1 MISRGTGRGI
11 LTVVLALCLGGGAC
25 ATSPDASKRSE
36 KPTNYF
42 DSGWLPVNDSP
53 TRGDDDG
60 LVTVVVFNDLLCD
73 GCEETTR
80 RVEKLRSRR
89 DSVRVVHKFYPLGE
103 KPNRMA
109 ARAAAFA
116 EEREKFWPM
125 YDAIVEHRGAIRKKP
140 ESTLEE
146 LAEQVGFDAD
156 AFADRLDPPGSRKEA
171 DALAKRIQRDVEQ
184 GRKLGLEGPPAVFVN
199 GRLLSGAVEM
209 DELARTFDGA
219 RIEADRLFKG
229 GVAPSML
236 YQTAAGLAYRRQRLN
251 RAETYGGSLKSGGG
265 SGGGGLKV
273 GRGPGSDLVDSKTVP
288 IGDSPIRGP
297 ADAPVTI
304 VAYADYQCPFCKK
317 GHQRME
323 EVRQKYP
330 ERVRIVF
337 EHFPLQMHD
346 QAKPASRV
354 TLAALEQGIEYY
366 WKMHDRLFERQEEW
380 KQDDVEKVA
389 AEWAEEMGMD
399 RAQFERDLRNNKE
412 RYNKVIDDHM
422 NRAKKLG
429 VKGTPHFLI
438 NGERLS
444 GAQPYRKFKSVIE
457 DKIDQADRMV
467 EKGVEPKEVYAKAV
481 AKNFESKD
489 DPEPNKKPKK
499 KQKKVEFV
507 PVGEEDAVRGASAD
521 EALVTFVMFADFQC
535 PFSDKSVPTVDKL
548 VDNYGGRVRFVYKH
562 LPLGFHK
569 QARPAARAAIAAQKQ
584 GKFWEMYDLLFENQ
598 NRLKEGDEVFVEFAE
613 ELGLDVQRF
622 ERDMGSDEA
631 KKRVEQDQKLAGKIG
646 AKGTPNFWINGV
658 NVVGAQP
665 YAKLKSVIERQIE
678 RAEKVRDNQDVS
690 GDELYEAVVELNKE
704 KVGDD
709 AEEAGEREEDS
720 KLYPDPENRVD
731 TSPLKVEGSPTR
743 GPKDAPIV
751 IYEFSDFQCP
761 YCKKARPRVEKLL
774 EEYEG
779 KIRHVHKHYPLPFH
793 QQAMPAAKAAMAAQK
808 QGKFWAMYDKMF
820 EEQEKLGNEGQF
832 EKWAGELGLNVEK
845 FTSDMEEISDSDVKE
860 DMEMG
865 KKVGVKG
872 TPAFFINDRRLV
884 GAQPYS
890 KFKTIVEE
898 ELENE

>member
-1 MISRGTGRGI
+1 MMPRGRVRGI
-11 LTVVLALCLGGGAC
+11 LTVVLALALGGVAC

-60 LVTVVVFNDLLCD
+60 LVTVVVFNDLLCE
-73 GCEETTR
+73 GCGETAR
-80 RVEKLRSRR
+80 RVEKLRSQR

-103 KPNRMA
+103 KAHRMA

-116 EEREKFWPM
+116 EEHEKFWPM
-125 YDAIVEHRGAIRKKP
+125 YDAIVEHRKAVRKNP
-140 ESTLEE
+140 ESKLEE
-146 LAEQVGFDAD
+146 LAEKVGFDAD
-156 AFADRLDPPGSRKEA
+156 AFADRIDPPGSRKEA

-199 GRLLSGAVEM
+199 GRLLSGEGERA
-209 DELARTFDGA
+209 ELRQTFEAARS
-219 RIEADRLFKG
+219 EVDRLLKG
-229 GVAPSML
+229 GVASSML
-236 YQTAAGLAYRRQRLN
+236 YQTAAGLAYRRQGLN
-251 RAETYGGSLKSGGG
+251 RAETYGGSLKAGGG
-265 SGGGGLKV
+265 GGGGGLKV
-273 GRGPGSDLVDSKTVP
+273 GRGPGSDLVDSKKVP
-288 IGDSPIRGP
+288 IGDSPVRGP
-297 ADAPVTI
+297 TDAPVTI
-304 VAYADYQCPFCKK
+304 VAYADHQCPFSKK
-317 GHQRME
+317 GHARLQK
-323 EVRQKYP
+323 VRENYP
-330 ERVRIVF
+330 NKVRIVF
-337 EHFPLQMHD
+337 EHYPLPFHKK
-346 QAKPASRV
+346 AKPASRA
-354 TLAALEQGIEYY
+354 TLAALEQGTEYY
-366 WKMHDRLFERQEEW
+366 WKMHDRLFENQQEW
-380 KQDDVEKVA
+380 KNEDL
-389 AEWAEEMGMD
+389 AELTADWAEQMGMD

-412 RYNKVIDDHM
+412 RYNQVVDDHM
-422 NRAKKLG
+422 SRGKKLG

-444 GAQPYRKFKSVIE
+444 GAQPYNKFESVIE
-457 DKIDQADRMV
+457 AKLDQVDELLRG
-467 EKGVEPKEVYAKAV
+467 GVKREEIYAKAV
-481 AKNFESKD
+481 AKNFEVKD
-489 DPEPNKKPKK
+489 DPEPKK
-499 KQKKVEFV
+499 KTKVEYV
-507 PVGEEDAVRGASAD
+507 PVGEKDAVRGASAD

-548 VDNYGGRVRFVYKH
+548 VDNYGDRVRFVYKH

-584 GKFWEMYDLLFENQ
+584 GKFWEMHDLLFENQ
-598 NRLKEGDEVFVEFAE
+598 KRLKEGDEVFVEFAE
-613 ELGLDVQRF
+613 ELELDVQQF
-622 ERDMGSDEA
+622 ERDMKSDEA
-631 KKRVEQDQKLAGKIG
+631 KERVEQDQKLAKEIG
-646 AKGTPNFWINGV
+646 AQGTPNFWINGV

-665 YAKLKSVIERQIE
+665 YRKFEEVVEQQLE
-678 RAEKVRDNQDVS
+678 RAKKVKKEQDVS
-690 GDELYEAVVELNKE
+690 GKALYKAAVELNKE
-704 KVGDD
+704 KVGGDS
-709 AEEAGEREEDS
+709 GEREADA
-720 KLYPDPENRVD
+720 KPDPDPENRVD

-820 EEQEKLGNEGQF
+820 EEQEKLGNDGQF
-832 EKWAGELGLNVEK
+832 EKWAEELGLNVEK
-845 FTSDMEEISDSDVKE
+845 FRSDMEEISDSDVKK

-872 TPAFFINDRRLV
+872 TPAFYINDRRLV
-884 GAQPYS
+884 GAQPYN

-898 ELENE
+898 ELEKK